1 MVRRER
7 GRRARAPVYARVRCA
22 CLLGQNFFFSFLFFY
37 LFFFTETFWENK
49 NRIDDEMK

>member
-7 GRRARAPVYARVRCA
+7 GRPARAPVYARVRCA
-22 CLLGQNFFFSFLFFY
+22 CLLGQNFFFSFLFF
-37 LFFFTETFWENK
+37 TETFWENK